1 MSTSLYSVSRRDRSS
16 PLTDLH
22 QWTMSLWHSMVCH
35 AVLSRRRGDNHSF
48 SLRRKL
54 EIIASRERQHSST
67 LAFTQQGMNSITQV
81 LFTKCYSSSE
91 AVCFF
96 FVICQVCS
104 FAAELVEQQGCRKSK
119 TLKKILSA
127 LAELFCPFAQVLLLR
142 LSVPKAKPTG
152 WAAAADST
160 THGCLLLTEM
170 ISVFKHFKYM
180 ASIPIILSAILK
192 YLFRPF

>member
-1 MSTSLYSVSRRDRSS
+1 MSTSLYPVSRRDRSS

-54 EIIASRERQHSST
+54 AIIASRERQHSST
-67 LAFTQQGMNSITQV
+67 LAFTQQGRNSITQV

-96 FVICQVCS
+96 FVFCQSVKL
-104 FAAELVEQQGCRKSK
+104 AAELIEQQGCRKSK
-119 TLKKILSA
+119 TLKKIWGIGLSFSA
-127 LAELFCPFAQVLLLR
+127 LLPMSCCSDCQLPRQSPLAELPQWLNNCQMPLL
-142 LSVPKAKPTG
+142 
-152 WAAAADST
+152 
-160 THGCLLLTEM
+160 
-170 ISVFKHFKYM
+170 
-180 ASIPIILSAILK
+180 
-192 YLFRPF
+192 

>member
-1 MSTSLYSVSRRDRSS
+1 
-16 PLTDLH
+16 
-22 QWTMSLWHSMVCH
+22 MVCH

-54 EIIASRERQHSST
+54 EIIASRERQPST

-96 FVICQVCS
+96 FVFCQVCS

-119 TLKKILSA
+119 VFEKILNA

-152 WAAAADST
+152 
-160 THGCLLLTEM
+160 
-170 ISVFKHFKYM
+170 
-180 ASIPIILSAILK
+180 
-192 YLFRPF
+192 

>member
-1 MSTSLYSVSRRDRSS
+1 
-16 PLTDLH
+16 
-22 QWTMSLWHSMVCH
+22 MVCH

-54 EIIASRERQHSST
+54 AIIASRERQHSST

-91 AVCFF
+91 AVCFILCLRQS
-96 FVICQVCS
+96 VKI
-104 FAAELVEQQGCRKSK
+104 AAELIEQQGCRKSK

-127 LAELFCPFAQVLLLR
+127 LAELIWPFAHVLLLR

-152 WAAAADST
+152 
-160 THGCLLLTEM
+160 
-170 ISVFKHFKYM
+170 
-180 ASIPIILSAILK
+180 
-192 YLFRPF
+192 